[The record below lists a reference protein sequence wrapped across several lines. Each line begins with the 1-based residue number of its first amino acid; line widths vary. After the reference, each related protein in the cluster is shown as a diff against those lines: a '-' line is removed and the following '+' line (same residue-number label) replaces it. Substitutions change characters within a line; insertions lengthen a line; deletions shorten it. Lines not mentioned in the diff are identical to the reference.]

1 MVATLLTG
9 LARSTKR
16 HWVAAMTSARLF
28 YNYLRLSPSY
38 AAGSLHSLRSVGSKS
53 IKLNRH
59 GAKVL
64 TCVNKYRDVHQTSF
78 EDWVAGAGSVR
89 IKAPSRM
96 PEIVSAQT
104 LMVGHQSDLFI
115 RFPYGRNAMP
125 QLELLAMIASMVPS
139 AVKERADSEDHLEL
153 RLTPVVQKNLWRDVY
168 LAYLIKNYP
177 EAELWRLGAEAMLV
191 DRFIGKVEPTGRRM
205 NSSQDHERRL
215 LVAMVVRHRAWA
227 ANISEY
233 AAIDKFPCKEA
244 LSNDQQC
251 LELQAVDLL
260 PHLTAHSLE
269 ESMYA
274 RSQVIRCTGAVGM
287 VSAEPS
293 FKHQGLLF

>member
-1 MVATLLTG
+1 MVANLLTG

-16 HWVAAMTSARLF
+16 HWVAAMISARLF

-38 AAGSLHSLRSVGSKS
+38 AAGCLHGLRSTGS
-53 IKLNRH
+53 KLNRH

-64 TCVNKYRDVHQTSF
+64 ACVNKYRDVHQTSF

-96 PEIVSAQT
+96 PEIVTAQT
-104 LMVGHQSDLFI
+104 LVVGHQSDLFI

-139 AVKERADSEDHLEL
+139 AVKDRSQNQNLTAL
-153 RLTPVVQKNLWRDVY
+153 RLTPALQKNLWRDVY

-205 NSSQDHERRL
+205 NSSQDYERRL

-227 ANISEY
+227 ANISEH
-233 AAIDKFPCKEA
+233 AAIDKFPCKQA
-244 LSNDQQC
+244 LPNDQQC

-260 PHLTAHSLE
+260 PHLTCHSLE

-274 RSQVIRCTGAVGM
+274 RRQVIRCTGAVDM
-287 VSAEPS
+287 VPAEPS

>member
-1 MVATLLTG
+1 MVANLLTG

-16 HWVAAMTSARLF
+16 HWVAAMISARLF

-38 AAGSLHSLRSVGSKS
+38 TAGCLHGLRSTRS
-53 IKLNRH
+53 KLNRH
-59 GAKVL
+59 SAKVL
-64 TCVNKYRDVHQTSF
+64 ACVNKYRDVHQTSF

-89 IKAPSRM
+89 IKAPSQM
-96 PEIVSAQT
+96 PEIVTAQT
-104 LMVGHQSDLFI
+104 LEIGHQSDLFI

-125 QLELLAMIASMVPS
+125 QLELLAMIASMVPT
-139 AVKERADSEDHLEL
+139 AVKGRLNSQDHTVL
-153 RLTPVVQKNLWRDVY
+153 RLTPVLQKNLWRDVY
-168 LAYLIKNYP
+168 LSYLIKNYP

-205 NSSQDHERRL
+205 NSSQDYERRL

-227 ANISEY
+227 ANISEH
-233 AAIDKFPCKEA
+233 AAIDKFPCKQA
-244 LSNDQQC
+244 LPNDQQC

-260 PHLTAHSLE
+260 PHLTSHSLE

-274 RSQVIRCTGAVGM
+274 RRQVIRCTGAVGM
-287 VSAEPS
+287 VPAEPS